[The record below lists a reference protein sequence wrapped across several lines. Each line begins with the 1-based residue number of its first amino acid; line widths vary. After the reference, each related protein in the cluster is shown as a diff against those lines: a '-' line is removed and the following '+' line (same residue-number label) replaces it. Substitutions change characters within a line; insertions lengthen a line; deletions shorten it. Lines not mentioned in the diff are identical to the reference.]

1 MAQRVRSS
9 VPGGNVSDD
18 TRIEALAECTAS
30 AAQISDLADQ
40 LKSARGFH
48 SSNIK
53 KWKGRGVNTEALR
66 RAIRD
71 RLRDPD
77 EVISELHEYTRLR
90 ALQNMPTIQQDLA
103 ALWNDLQID
112 DAKAEEI
119 QRQRWHDDGAF
130 AGRNGIARVDNP
142 HEAGSEAYQ
151 CWDQGWL
158 HDQERIAKAMGKGE
172 KPVNTARGRKAPGQ
186 KKAATP
192 PAPAQKKGRGR
203 PRKAAATQSIEDTPP
218 AGHA

>member
-1 MAQRVRSS
+1 MAQRVRSNA
-9 VPGGNVSDD
+9 PGGNVNDE

-53 KWKGRGVNTEALR
+53 KWKQRGVNTEALR
-66 RAIRD
+66 KAIRD

-77 EVISELHEYTRLR
+77 EVLLETHEYVRLR
-90 ALQNMPTIQQDLA
+90 SLQNMPTFQQDLSQ
-103 ALWNDLQID
+103 LWGDLQID

-130 AGRNGIARVDNP
+130 AGRNGIARPDNP
-142 HEAGSEAYQ
+142 HGAGSEAYQ

-172 KPVNTARGRKAPGQ
+172 APVNTARGRKAAAAPQ
-186 KKAATP
+186 KKAAAA
-192 PAPAQKKGRGR
+192 APKKPRGR
-203 PRKAAATQSIEDTPP
+203 PRKGAASQSIEDAPP